1 MPKQKPKS
9 PQEALIADL
18 EKAHRHFQRVADL
31 TALALKATRH
41 DKPDLAVKLLVETL
55 KPFVKAS
62 GIVSALLFTQHE

>member
-1 MPKQKPKS
+1 MPKQKPTS

-18 EKAHRHFQRVADL
+18 ETAHRHFQRVADL
-31 TALALKATRH
+31 TALALKATRN

-62 GIVSALLFTQHE
+62 QITCRILTRSHS

>member
-18 EKAHRHFQRVADL
+18 ETAHRHFQRVANL
-31 TALALKATRH
+31 TALALKATRN

-55 KPFVKAS
+55 KPLVKAS

>member
-18 EKAHRHFQRVADL
+18 ETAHRHFQRVADL
-31 TALALKATRH
+31 TTLALKATRN
-41 DKPDLAVKLLVETL
+41 DKPDLAAKLLAETL

-62 GIVSALLFTQHE
+62 QITCRILMRSHS